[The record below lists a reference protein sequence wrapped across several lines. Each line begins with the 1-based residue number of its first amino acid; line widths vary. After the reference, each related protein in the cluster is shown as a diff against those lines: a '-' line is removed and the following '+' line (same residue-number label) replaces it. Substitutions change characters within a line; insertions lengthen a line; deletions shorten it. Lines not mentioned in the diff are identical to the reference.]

1 MPGSLISSFYIQNF
15 ARDISSPI
23 TDLQAYK
30 SGLVDENG
38 NIIGQES
45 SIDAYEYLIIKLK
58 KIFSQLPG
66 GMTKSSLASFLPAL
80 KMFTE
85 EASWYGVDENQL
97 SMFIEGYISSNTEGD
112 LSYISLLEDMGTGG
126 GAGSIGT
133 PASAPGANTGGVSGF
148 DPVMGKMQR
157 RNQNVPS
164 FIDTCQMFDVCP
176 EEFDG
181 FTNAQ
186 EWRQVP
192 DGPTRNYLQR
202 YQRRNPQGKM
212 AVRNSETGK
221 IHWLQI
227 KPKIIA
233 EDFDVS
239 SQLVDRDQIKQY
251 AKDNKIKPVEPSPKE
266 LRDVVKTGIS
276 KAKKAEK
283 QSDVFE
289 KEGQVDV
296 IVSDGNEFEE
306 LRKTDPDFAATVLGV
321 QKHFVDRSP
330 SSNSNRDMLKLARDP
345 NSGRIGGMFLDFK
358 NQEWAP
364 TERIPSKEE
373 GYGDF
378 GGIITDMGLEDPFE
392 MFASATQHGGNVD
405 FEENRAAMDRARKI
419 AREMMGGKQGQ
430 EAGMELLRKKMEKG
444 VTLVGG
450 MPGQRIMVPGTEIV
464 PHIQYRQQNVGKR
477 GGQRLGIALG
487 QGTGQRIEDYIETVK
502 ANEEKQRKA
511 EEAGKKAKIVAPKAF
526 ISEPKTRFSPKL
538 FKGKNLGI
546 FTQWARDRGVLGEI
560 PTPSADDIDSFS
572 RSLEIGQ
579 DDPIYQAIMR
589 MYGR

>member
-1 MPGSLISSFYIQNF
+1 M
-15 ARDISSPI
+15 
-23 TDLQAYK
+23 
-30 SGLVDENG
+30 
-38 NIIGQES
+38 
-45 SIDAYEYLIIKLK
+45 
-58 KIFSQLPG
+58 
-66 GMTKSSLASFLPAL
+66 
-80 KMFTE
+80 
-85 EASWYGVDENQL
+85 
-97 SMFIEGYISSNTEGD
+97 
-112 LSYISLLEDMGTGG
+112 
-126 GAGSIGT
+126 
-133 PASAPGANTGGVSGF
+133 
-148 DPVMGKMQR
+148 
-157 RNQNVPS
+157 
-164 FIDTCQMFDVCP
+164 
-176 EEFDG
+176 
-181 FTNAQ
+181 
-186 EWRQVP
+186 
-192 DGPTRNYLQR
+192 
-202 YQRRNPQGKM
+202 
-212 AVRNSETGK
+212 
-221 IHWLQI
+221 
-227 KPKIIA
+227 
-233 EDFDVS
+233 S

-276 KAKKAEK
+276 KAKNAEK
-283 QSDVFE
+283 QADVFE

-364 TERIPSKEE
+364 MERIPSKKE

-392 MFASATQHGGNVD
+392 IFAAATQHGGNVD

-419 AREMMGGKQGQ
+419 TKEMMGGKQGQ

-444 VTLVGG
+444 VTLVSGV
-450 MPGQRIMVPGTEIV
+450 PGKRIMIPKTEVI
-464 PHIQYRQQNVGKR
+464 PHIQHRQQNAGK
-477 GGQRLGIALG
+477 GGRSQRLGIALG
-487 QGTGQRIEDYIETVK
+487 QGTGQRIEDYTETLK

-538 FKGKNLGI
+538 FKGTNLGI